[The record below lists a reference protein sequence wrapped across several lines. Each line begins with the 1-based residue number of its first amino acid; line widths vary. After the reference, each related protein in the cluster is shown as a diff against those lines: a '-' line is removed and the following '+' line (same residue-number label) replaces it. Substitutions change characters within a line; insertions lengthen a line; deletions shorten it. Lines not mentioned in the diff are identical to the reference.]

1 MKQRD
6 EYIVDEKVHDPRVVN
21 LVCDATFYGKRKDTL
36 GTLIFKDAVSK
47 EILIWKHIESEVV
60 KDYRYLKEEL
70 IRIGY
75 SITSV
80 TLDGK
85 RGLYKAFKE
94 IPIQMCHFHQ
104 KKIIQRYITMRPKL
118 EASKDLKKIVYR
130 LTQTTE
136 KNFTQKLDEWYE
148 EYKNFLD
155 EKSISST
162 TGKLHYTHP
171 RIRAAYRSLRTNLPY
186 IFTYKNYKD
195 LGISN
200 TTNALEGGVFSHMKN
215 MISLH
220 RGLSKSMKLNLVD
233 YYLLNY
239 NKK

>member
-1 MKQRD
+1 M
-6 EYIVDEKVHDPRVVN
+6 
-21 LVCDATFYGKRKDTL
+21 
-36 GTLIFKDAVSK
+36 
-47 EILIWKHIESEVV
+47 
-60 KDYRYLKEEL
+60 
-70 IRIGY
+70 
-75 SITSV
+75 

-85 RGLYKAFKE
+85 KGLYKAFE
-94 IPIQMCHFHQ
+94 DIPIQMCHFHQ
-104 KKIIQRYITMRPKL
+104 KKIV
-118 EASKDLKKIVYR
+118 SR

-148 EYKNFLD
+148 EYQDFLG

-186 IFTYKNYKD
+186 LFTYKKYKNS
-195 LGISN
+195 GIPN

-233 YYLLNY
+233 YYLVNY
-239 NKK
+239 MKR